1 MTWDF
6 YVLSEG
12 VYCEMKRRT
21 AREKA
26 LQALFQMDMNEM
38 DPVEALQNV
47 LEEEQSDS
55 YLELLVN
62 GVYDNKEEIDKII
75 QDHLKHWKIERLAR
89 VDRNIIRVAL
99 YELLYNKDEV
109 PHNIVLNEAVE
120 ISKRFGD
127 EKSSKF
133 VNGVLSKIVDTLD
146 SRD

>member
-1 MTWDF
+1 
-6 YVLSEG
+6 
-12 VYCEMKRRT
+12 MKRRT
-21 AREKA
+21 AREQA

-55 YLELLVN
+55 YLESLVN

-89 VDRNIIRVAL
+89 VDRNIIRVAI

>member
-1 MTWDF
+1 
-6 YVLSEG
+6 
-12 VYCEMKRRT
+12 MKRRT

-55 YLELLVN
+55 YLESLVN
-62 GVYDNKEEIDKII
+62 GVYDSKEEIDKKI
-75 QDHLKHWKIERLAR
+75 QDHLEHWKIERLAR

-109 PHNIVLNEAVE
+109 PHNVVLNEAVE

-133 VNGVLSKIVDTLD
+133 VNGVLSKIVDTLY

>member
-1 MTWDF
+1 
-6 YVLSEG
+6 
-12 VYCEMKRRT
+12 MKRRT

-55 YLELLVN
+55 YLESLVN

-89 VDRNIIRVAL
+89 VDRNIIRVAI